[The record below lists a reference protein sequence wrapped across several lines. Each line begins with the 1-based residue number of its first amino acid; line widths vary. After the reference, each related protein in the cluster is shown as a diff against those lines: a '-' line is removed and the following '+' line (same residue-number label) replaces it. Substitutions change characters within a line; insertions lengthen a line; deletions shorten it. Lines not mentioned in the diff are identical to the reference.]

1 MPSMSSFSRAVYC
14 FYGFGISFGSVL
26 FVEKVPPIFVM
37 EIKLQPKKKPQQKT
51 AKANVFARPSK
62 ADQTKIVP
70 TVDKK
75 KNEAA

>member
-1 MPSMSSFSRAVYC
+1 
-14 FYGFGISFGSVL
+14 
-26 FVEKVPPIFVM
+26 M
-37 EIKLQPKKKPQQKT
+37 EIKLQPKKKPPQKT

-62 ADQTKIVP
+62 VDQTKIVP